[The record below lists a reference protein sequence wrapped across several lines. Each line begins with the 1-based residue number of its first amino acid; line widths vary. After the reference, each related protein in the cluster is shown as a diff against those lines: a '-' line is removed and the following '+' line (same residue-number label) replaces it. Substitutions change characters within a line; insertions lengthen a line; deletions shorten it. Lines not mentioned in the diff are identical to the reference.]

1 MNANP
6 QKSSHPLVPPL
17 LRLESV
23 NLVTSG
29 KGPMAGL
36 PILRDISFAV
46 FPGDRI
52 CLVGPSGAGKSSLL
66 RLLNRLSD
74 PTHGNIYLGDRNIA
88 TIPPIQLRRQVM
100 LLPQEP
106 KLLGMTVRDALA
118 YPLVLQQLPKR
129 TIQERVETYRER
141 LRIPEDWLGRTELQL
156 SVGQRQLVAIARA
169 LIVQPQVL
177 LLDEPT
183 SALDAGLASRVLG
196 VLQDLTCNEPL
207 AVVMVNH
214 QLDVAERFA
223 TRVFYLQEGQLLQD
237 TPAEGVNWQ
246 QLRET
251 LLQAEARTA
260 QEWI

>member
-1 MNANP
+1 M
-6 QKSSHPLVPPL
+6 
-17 LRLESV
+17 
-23 NLVTSG
+23 
-29 KGPMAGL
+29 
-36 PILRDISFAV
+36 RDISFAV

-74 PTHGNIYLGDRNIA
+74 PTRGKIYLDGRDIEK
-88 TIPPIQLRRQVM
+88 IPPIQLRRQVM

-106 KLLGMTVRDALA
+106 KLLGMKVRDALA
-118 YPLVLQQLPKR
+118 YPLVLQQLSKR

-169 LIVQPQVL
+169 LVVQPQIL

-183 SALDAGLASRVLG
+183 SALDAGIANRVLG
-196 VLQDLTCNEPL
+196 VLQELTQTEPL
-207 AVVMVNH
+207 AVLMVNH

-223 TRVFYLQEGQLLQD
+223 TRVLYLQAGQLLWD
-237 TPAEGVNWQ
+237 TPAEAVNWQ
-246 QLRET
+246 HLRER
-251 LLQAEARTA
+251 LIQAEARTTE
-260 QEWI
+260 EWL